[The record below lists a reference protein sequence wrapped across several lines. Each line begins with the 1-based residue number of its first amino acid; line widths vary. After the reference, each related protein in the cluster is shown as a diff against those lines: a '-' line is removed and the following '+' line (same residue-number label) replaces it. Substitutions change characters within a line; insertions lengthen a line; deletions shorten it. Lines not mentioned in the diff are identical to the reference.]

1 MNLGKSI
8 LTKVMKLTVMVTV
21 AVATVSLF
29 TATSAQAKGG
39 GMGFVTNLDLSYSSS
54 EVVTTVPVATPPE
67 TTDKQTSIVYDLN
80 LGYAMSNGLYLGL
93 IYFSRTVDQAGASVP
108 TLTGYGPS
116 VGYMASNGFFVTGH
130 YILSAS
136 SEKLN
141 AAGAK
146 FDKGSGIQADL
157 GYQMNVSGAFS
168 VGVLLTYRSLNFTNY
183 NDGTTDDSTYKQKDT
198 NIYPQLRLGFMF

>member
-1 MNLGKSI
+1 MNLGKSV
-8 LTKVMKLTVMVTV
+8 LTRMMTMMTTV
-21 AVATVSLF
+21 AIVTVSLL
-29 TATSAQAKGG
+29 TANPAQARGGG
-39 GMGFVTNLDLSYSSS
+39 GMGFVTNLDLSYSNLESVA
-54 EVVTTVPVATPPE
+54 EAPATNTTKE
-67 TTDKQTSIVYDLN
+67 TNILYDLN

-93 IYFSRTVDQAGASVP
+93 IYFSRTVDQSGTAITASTP

-136 SEKLN
+136 LEKLD
-141 AAGAK
+141 AAGSK

-168 VGVLLTYRSLNFTNY
+168 VGVLLTYRSLNFTNF
-183 NDGTTDDSTYKQKDT
+183 NDGTTDYSTFKFKDT
-198 NIYPQLRLGFMF
+198 TMYPQVRMGFMF